1 MMNHQPCSQSKLD
14 NKMQR
19 HGFKQIKKM
28 YKHNSLAGNPHLVGH
43 SHGKIDRH
51 VAGRLGVFLTSF
63 KKGIYL
69 FSRLVLHT
77 REDAEKE
84 KWTLK

>member
-14 NKMQR
+14 N
-19 HGFKQIKKM
+19 KQIKKM

-51 VAGRLGVFLTSF
+51 VAGRLSVFLTSF
-63 KKGIYL
+63 KKEFMLSQDSYY
-69 FSRLVLHT
+69 T
-77 REDAEKE
+77 REK
-84 KWTLK
+84 K